1 MFRRRL
7 RSHGISQVL
16 PQIALLVGLCS
27 ATHASEVLEPGS
39 VVTLA
44 GTSVGGFNGDFLP
57 DGAPQLAT
65 TAQLY
70 LPWGIA
76 IDPRG
81 RYVYV
86 ADAGNHRVRRIDRR
100 TGYIFTVAGNGS
112 PDLRGDGGFATN
124 ASLQAPAGLAIDSDG
139 NLYIADS
146 GNHRVR
152 RVDTHG
158 LITTVAGGNAPG
170 YSGDHGIAT
179 QAALS
184 RPTDVAIGPD
194 GDLYISDSG
203 NFRIRKVKNGIV
215 TTVAGSGARVF
226 DGDGK
231 QAIEAA
237 ISPTGI
243 AFDGEGRLL
252 VADAHNHQVFRL
264 DLLTGVITTIAGG
277 RGSGFGGDGGLA
289 MGAKLSSPSGVAV
302 SMAGDVFIADSGNRR
317 IRRIRLATG
326 TIETVAGSGR
336 AARAM
341 EEGVAVD
348 AAFWNPNGIVLD
360 AADNLYVADYLNHRL
375 CRVNL
380 RRSEAVSS
388 APQTSPVLHSGA
400 GWSMRVGLIG
410 FWPRRQGLKRT
421 FSKDSDAEIISEPG
435 GGFEL
440 ILRREVEE
448 SVSSG
453 PPEGSA
459 RRRLKSAPA
468 TLGISDPE
476 LAWLLLWPK
485 SRPTSDTIA
494 AGHNGFL
501 TALFLGAKRPMGNS
515 FLTGA
520 IGFWFMKFS
529 RNRYEDALDLN
540 PAIRIGVEKHVGRY
554 RGGDLLARL
563 EYMPLKGPTY
573 FLNTAMASLRFSR

>member
-7 RSHGISQVL
+7 RSHGIAQVL
-16 PQIALLVGLCS
+16 PRIALLVGLCS
-27 ATHASEVLEPGS
+27 ATHAVSEVLEPGS

-57 DGAPQLAT
+57 DGARQLAT

-70 LPWGIA
+70 LPWGVA

-86 ADAGNHRVRRIDRR
+86 ADAGNHRVRRINRR

-112 PDLRGDGGFATN
+112 PDLRGDGGLATN

-139 NLYIADS
+139 NIYIADS
-146 GNHRVR
+146 GNHRIR
-152 RVDTHG
+152 RVDTNG

-170 YSGDHGIAT
+170 YWGDYGIAT

-184 RPTDVAIGPD
+184 RPTDVAIGPN

-203 NFRIRKVKNGIV
+203 NHRIRKVANGIV
-215 TTVAGSGARVF
+215 TTIAGSGARVF
-226 DGDGK
+226 EGDGK

-237 ISPTGI
+237 ISPAGI

-252 VADAHNHQVFRL
+252 VADAHNHQVFQL

-277 RGSGFGGDGGLA
+277 RGAGFGGDGGLA
-289 MGAKLSSPSGVAV
+289 IGAKLSSPSGVAV
-302 SMAGDVFIADSGNRR
+302 SIAGDVFIADSGNRR

-326 TIETVAGSGR
+326 AIETVAGSGR
-336 AARAM
+336 ATRAM

-348 AAFWNPNGIVLD
+348 AAFWNPYGIALD

-380 RRSEAVSS
+380 RRSEAVGYIRRTGIGVQPSRGWGM
-388 APQTSPVLHSGA
+388 HA
-400 GWSMRVGLIG
+400 GFMS
-410 FWPRRQGLKRT
+410 FWPRRQNLKRT

-435 GGFEL
+435 VGLEL
-440 ILRREVEE
+440 ILRREPQEPGADLAE
-448 SVSSG
+448 GSG
-453 PPEGSA
+453 PRA
-459 RRRLKSAPA
+459 RYKTSN
-468 TLGISDPE
+468 TGISSPE
-476 LAWLLLWPK
+476 LAWLILWPK

-501 TALFLGAKRPMGNS
+501 MALFLGAKRPMRNS

-540 PAIRIGVEKHVGRY
+540 PGVRIGVEKHVGMY
-554 RGGDLLARL
+554 RGGDLLARF

-573 FLNTAMASLRFSR
+573 FLNTAIASLRFSR

>member
-7 RSHGISQVL
+7 RSHGIAQVL
-16 PQIALLVGLCS
+16 PRIALLVGLCS
-27 ATHASEVLEPGS
+27 ATHAVSEVLEPGS

-57 DGAPQLAT
+57 DGARQLAT

-139 NLYIADS
+139 NIYIADS

-152 RVDTHG
+152 RVDTNG

-170 YSGDHGIAT
+170 YWGDYGIAT

-203 NFRIRKVKNGIV
+203 NYRIRKVANGIV

-226 DGDGK
+226 EGDGK

-237 ISPTGI
+237 ISPAGI

-289 MGAKLSSPSGVAV
+289 IGAKLSSPSGVAV
-302 SMAGDVFIADSGNRR
+302 SEAGDVFIADSGNRR

-326 TIETVAGSGR
+326 AIETVAGSGR

-341 EEGVAVD
+341 AEGVAVD
-348 AAFWNPNGIVLD
+348 AAFWNPYGIVLD

-380 RRSEAVSS
+380 RRSEAVGYIRRIGIGVQPSRGWGM
-388 APQTSPVLHSGA
+388 HA
-400 GWSMRVGLIG
+400 GFMS
-410 FWPRRQGLKRT
+410 FWPRRQNLKRT

-435 GGFEL
+435 VGLEL
-440 ILRREVEE
+440 ILRREPQE
-448 SVSSG
+448 SGADLS
-453 PPEGSA
+453 EGSGA
-459 RRRLKSAPA
+459 RARYKTSN
-468 TLGISDPE
+468 TGISSPE
-476 LAWLLLWPK
+476 LAWLVLWPK

-501 TALFLGAKRPMGNS
+501 MALFLGAKRPVGNA

-540 PAIRIGVEKHVGRY
+540 PGVRIGVGKHVGRY
-554 RGGDLLARL
+554 RGGDLLARF

-573 FLNTAMASLRFSR
+573 LLNTAMASLRYSR